1 MTRHATMTNRN
12 DIQNSMHVLAMT
24 WSSTTPPLGVSD
36 THTCS
41 PSSWDPHNAY
51 TMSSLLDTCPSR
63 RRWVPTAKCDPRPSG
78 VRQALMPL
86 LLLTQSFVD

>member
-1 MTRHATMTNRN
+1 MK
-12 DIQNSMHVLAMT
+12 VLWPSRSKNFPPKIFLFRT
-24 WSSTTPPLGVSD
+24 PRVSTSLSFWFRDPP
-36 THTCS
+36 
-41 PSSWDPHNAY
+41 Y